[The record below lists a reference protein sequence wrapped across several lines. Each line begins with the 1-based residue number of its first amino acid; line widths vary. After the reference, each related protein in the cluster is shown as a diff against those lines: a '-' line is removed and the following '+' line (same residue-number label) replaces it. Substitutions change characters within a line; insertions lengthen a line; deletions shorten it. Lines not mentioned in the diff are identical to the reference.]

1 MPKSWRSCRNVKARG
16 HKDRRQGKMS
26 FSFKKGTCQQT
37 YHGYNHQ
44 AVEKYGFCVGHIKR
58 IVGEGV
64 RTLMY
69 IAWDSNEMWRD
80 TNLTKHFE
88 NELDLVE

>member
-1 MPKSWRSCRNVKARG
+1 MLKPEDIKIGAKV
-16 HKDRRQGKMS
+16 KMS
-26 FSFKKGTCQQT
+26 FSFKKGTCQQK

-64 RTLMY
+64 RGEGVRTLMY
-69 IAWDSNEMWRD
+69 IAWDSNEMWGD
-80 TNLTKHFE
+80 TNLTETKHFE